1 MDLFVEDKGAGVHR
15 NFSLVLMQKKT
26 GVGMRGYTFDRTQFA
41 VGEKKETVAE
51 SPPPPT
57 EKPPVTLY
65 REVDHKHDDF
75 RPPKVPTNVIWIAAA
90 CIAIGVVI
98 WSVASSVQTRRR
110 VQMLERAVRLLAEKQ
125 GIYFQSL

>member
-1 MDLFVEDKGAGVHR
+1 MNLFVEHERTRVHR
-15 NFSLVLMQKKT
+15 IFSLVLMQKT

-41 VGEKKETVAE
+41 VVEKKETVVE
-51 SPPPPT
+51 SPPPQ

-65 REVDHKHDDF
+65 REVNHKHDDF

>member
-1 MDLFVEDKGAGVHR
+1 
-15 NFSLVLMQKKT
+15 
-26 GVGMRGYTFDRTQFA
+26 MRGYTFDRTQFA
-41 VGEKKETVAE
+41 VVEKKEAVVE
-51 SPPPPT
+51 PPPV

-65 REVDHKHDDF
+65 RESHDDF
-75 RPPKVPTNVIWIAAA
+75 RPPKLPTNVIWVASA

-98 WSVASSVQTRRR
+98 WAVASSVQTRRR